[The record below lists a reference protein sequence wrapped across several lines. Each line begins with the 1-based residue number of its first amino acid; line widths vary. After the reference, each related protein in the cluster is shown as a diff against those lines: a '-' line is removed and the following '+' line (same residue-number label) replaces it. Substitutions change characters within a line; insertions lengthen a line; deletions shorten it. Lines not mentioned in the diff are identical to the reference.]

1 MFWFLSEID
10 VFDCDRDDDFDDDD
24 DEEEEE
30 NAFFVP
36 TCARLALGA

>member
-10 VFDCDRDDDFDDDD
+10 VFDCDRDDDVDDDD

-30 NAFFVP
+30 NTFFVP